1 MISLSD
7 ELSKLH
13 KQQYVYDRVAQY
25 LSDTREKEQAIY
37 SNDSLSSAVK
47 QGKIN
52 QLRFQTVQYLKQF
65 NSNIKGGITEGMINE
80 MKVQSKA
87 RDSSTTGFGSNSF
100 GSGIP
105 SLETELLGILRKNQ
119 YNQHNLDNN
128 NFCIIET

>member
-65 NSNIKGGITEGMINE
+65 NSNIKGGITEDMINE

-105 SLETELLGILRKNQ
+105 SFGNGTFGNTKKNQ